1 MKGFSNECGSRN
13 AFGYFDACAGEIVLK
28 RPCVKKNDLQEVY
41 FWLDSCSDLKK
52 FSLGIGSFEA
62 FVADGRVNSL
72 YSTAKGLLKNSIIK
86 HKYSDAEML
95 RNIFLKLHKHTKLR
109 SLAIKC
115 FLFSDDPILF
125 ERLLELIREL
135 PELAYL
141 DLTGSYFTD
150 EQLID
155 LAKVV
160 AKTKIAHMVWPE
172 PRLDKSAIDEIIDA
186 LKTNKSLVV
195 LTGAP
200 VYLLKLAKKNRE
212 ILFSLGKYPSMM
224 DEEDIKLIKEYHNSV
239 IVAFAY
245 EKEKLSE
252 LEKTFMAVL
261 AEAKDI
267 TPPFD
272 EVPA

>member
-41 FWLDSCSDLKK
+41 FWLDSCTDLKK

-62 FVADGRVNSL
+62 FVADGRANSL
-72 YSTAKGLLKNSIIK
+72 YSTAKGLLKNSILK

-95 RNIFLKLHKHTKLR
+95 RNIFLKLHKQTKLR

-125 ERLLELIREL
+125 ERLLELIHEL

-141 DLTGSYFTD
+141 DLTGCYFAD

-160 AKTKIAHMVWPE
+160 AKTKIAHLVWPD
-172 PRLDKSAIDEIIDA
+172 PRLDKAGIEEILNA
-186 LKTNKSLVV
+186 LKPNKSLVV
-195 LTGAP
+195 ITGAP
-200 VYLLKLAKKNRE
+200 VDLLKFAKKNRE
-212 ILFSLGKYPSMM
+212 TLFALGKYPSMM
-224 DEEDIKLIKEYHNSV
+224 DEDDIKLIKKYENSV

-245 EKEKLSE
+245 EKERLCD

-261 AEAKDI
+261 AEAKDF
-267 TPPFD
+267 TPPID
-272 EVPA
+272 EITA